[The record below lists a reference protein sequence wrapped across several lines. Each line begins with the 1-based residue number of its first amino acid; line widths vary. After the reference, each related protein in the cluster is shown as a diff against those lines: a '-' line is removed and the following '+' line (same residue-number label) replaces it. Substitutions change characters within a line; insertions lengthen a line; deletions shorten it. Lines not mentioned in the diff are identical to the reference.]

1 MEPERAVSFRVPWY
15 DDQNVVRVNRG
26 YRIQFNSA
34 IGPYKGGL
42 RFHPSVNQSILKF
55 LGFEQIFKN
64 SLTGLPI
71 GGGKGGS
78 DFDPKGKSDREVM
91 LFCQSFMTELFK
103 YVGADRD
110 VPAGDIGVGGREVG
124 YLYGQYKRLTGVY
137 EGVLTGKAIPFGGSL
152 GRTEATGY
160 GLIYMLEQMMQ
171 HSGGTLVGKT
181 TLVSGSGNVAIY
193 AVEKAQAKGMNV
205 VAMSD
210 SNGYIYDPKGI
221 KLDIIKDIKEVRRGR
236 IKEYAER
243 VDSATYTEGK
253 GIWTLPCEIA
263 LPCAT
268 QNELELDDMKTLLDN
283 GCQVVAEGANMP
295 TTREATDYAIEKGI
309 MFMPGKA
316 ANAGGVATS
325 ALEMSQNSMRLS
337 WTFEEVDQRLQHI
350 MADIYKKT
358 ADAANRYG
366 QPNNFV
372 LGANIAGFEKIA
384 SAMTAQGVC

>member
-1 MEPERAVSFRVPWY
+1 MAVRW
-15 DDQNVVRVNRG
+15 G
-26 YRIQFNSA
+26 A
-34 IGPYKGGL
+34 L
-42 RFHPSVNQSILKF
+42 RP
-55 LGFEQIFKN
+55 
-64 SLTGLPI
+64 
-71 GGGKGGS
+71 
-78 DFDPKGKSDREVM
+78 
-91 LFCQSFMTELFK
+91 
-103 YVGADRD
+103 
-110 VPAGDIGVGGREVG
+110 
-124 YLYGQYKRLTGVY
+124 
-137 EGVLTGKAIPFGGSL
+137 
-152 GRTEATGY
+152 
-160 GLIYMLEQMMQ
+160 LEQMMQ